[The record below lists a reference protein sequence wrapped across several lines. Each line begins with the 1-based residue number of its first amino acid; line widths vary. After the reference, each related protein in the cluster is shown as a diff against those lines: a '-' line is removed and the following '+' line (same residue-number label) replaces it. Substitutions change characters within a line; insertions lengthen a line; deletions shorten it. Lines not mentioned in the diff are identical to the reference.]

1 MTSADEL
8 LLGIDGGGTTCRG
21 AVQVGLSR
29 FDLRVPG
36 ANANSDFEAA
46 IAALRAVLAG
56 LAQSAGKPLSAL
68 VEAPAYLGL
77 AGVAD
82 RAAAARVRNLLG
94 LTRAVIEEDR
104 RASVV
109 DALGDGP
116 GAVAVIGTGSFLAR
130 QGADGVTFVG
140 GHGLVLGDE
149 ASGAWLGREALAHA
163 LRAAD
168 GMAPE
173 TGLTSA
179 LRARFGNRTGVTA
192 HAAHAKPRQFA
203 ELAPDVLAAATAG
216 DAAAV
221 ALMRRGASYIEGA
234 LAALRADFS
243 RPVCLTGGIGPAY
256 APYLSAEWRAALRAP
271 RGTAPDGALRIAG
284 WVGRGWRPETAD
296 RVSLQERP
304 S

>member
-1 MTSADEL
+1 MTAADAL

-21 AVQVGLSR
+21 ALRVGASR
-29 FDLRVPG
+29 FDARVPG
-36 ANANSDFEAA
+36 ANASSDFEAA
-46 IAALRAVLAG
+46 IAALRAVLAA
-56 LAQSAGKPLSAL
+56 LAQSAGKPPSAL
-68 VEAPAYLGL
+68 LTAPSYLGL
-77 AGVAD
+77 AGVTD
-82 RAAAARVRNLLG
+82 KAAGARVCTLLG

-130 QGADGVTFVG
+130 QDEDGVSFVG
-140 GHGLVLGDE
+140 GHGLALGDE

-173 TGLTSA
+173 TGLTSG
-179 LRARFGNRTGVTA
+179 LRARFGGRTGVTA
-192 HAAHAKPRQFA
+192 HAAHATPRQFA
-203 ELAPDVLAAATAG
+203 ELAPDVLDAAAAG

-221 ALMRRGASYIEGA
+221 ALMRRGADYLEGA
-234 LAALRADFS
+234 LAALGADFS

-256 APYLSAEWRAALRAP
+256 APYLAEQCRAAVRPPL
-271 RGTAPDGALRIAG
+271 GTAPDGALRIAG

-296 RVSLQERP
+296 RVSQQER
-304 S
+304 SS